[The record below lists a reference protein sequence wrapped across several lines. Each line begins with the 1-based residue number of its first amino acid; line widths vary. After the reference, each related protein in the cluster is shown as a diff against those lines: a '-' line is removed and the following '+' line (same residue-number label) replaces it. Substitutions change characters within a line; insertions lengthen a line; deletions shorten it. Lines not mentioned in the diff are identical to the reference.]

1 MDIEELRRKFAEL
14 GETVLS
20 EHERVLEKED
30 VEGLARL
37 SAAVAEA
44 KRIFVMGVGREGL
57 AARSF
62 AMRLMHL
69 GKDTHFIWEDTC
81 PGMGRG
87 DLFIVVNGCGE
98 ISHINT
104 VTQNARNTGA
114 KIFVITGQR
123 KSTAASLADDVLFI
137 PAAVFKGTDRE
148 CVPSSQ
154 PMGNLFEQHLF
165 ILSDIAVMMMEKELG
180 TDPAQMES
188 RHRNIE

>member
-1 MDIEELRRKFAEL
+1 MEDKEFASQFEKL
-14 GETVLS
+14 ARTVLE
-20 EHERVLEKED
+20 EHRKVFEKED
-30 VEGLARL
+30 LEGIKAL
-37 SAAVAEA
+37 SSSVAAA
-44 KRIFVMGVGREGL
+44 KKVFVMGVGREGL
-57 AARSF
+57 AAKSF

-69 GKDTHFIWEDTC
+69 GKDAHYIWEDTC

-104 VTQNARNTGA
+104 VTQNTRRTGA

-123 KSTAASLADDVLFI
+123 DSTASKMADEILFV
-137 PAAVFKGTDRE
+137 PAAVFKGTDKE
-148 CVPSSQ
+148 CVPSEQ

-165 ILSDIAVMMMEKELG
+165 MLSDIAVMMMEKELG
-180 TDPAQMES
+180 TDPAKMEA